1 MRAQIQQAVASGN
14 TEQALA
20 LLVRYSNDGILL
32 QARYNQAKRQQ
43 NMGLIDFGQW
53 SRELAS
59 INDAIIQL
67 ANTIQA
73 DAPVVNPGNGGNGGG
88 SAPVV
93 NAPNAPVPGGGGK
106 KKIVFIS
113 YNHGDSD
120 VARNV
125 RNYLEQAGLDVI
137 LDEDDMAAGRSIM
150 EFIQD
155 SIRRADAVVSIVSAK
170 SLASGWV
177 GQESVA
183 SIYAVWLADK
193 KFIPVRLD
201 NVAFDIDFQ
210 ITASENLTLKTK
222 DLKAK
227 ISKLDKMGLDS
238 PGSRDDVARMT
249 ELKNN
254 LGKIIQRLTGV
265 LMLDITGDRFEPSMK
280 KVLAAIQ
287 E

>member
-1 MRAQIQQAVASGN
+1 MREQIQQAVASGN

-20 LLVRYSNDGILL
+20 LLVNHSNDGILL
-32 QARYNQAKRQQ
+32 QARYNQAKRQH

-59 INDAIIQL
+59 INDSILQL
-67 ANTIQA
+67 ASTIQA
-73 DAPVVNPGNGGNGGG
+73 GHAAPNTHAGGGG
-88 SAPVV
+88 STTSSTPSPA
-93 NAPNAPVPGGGGK
+93 AASGRGK
-106 KKIVFIS
+106 KKIAFIS
-113 YNHGDSD
+113 YNHGDSE

-125 RNYLEQAGLDVI
+125 CSYLEKEGIDVI
-137 LDEDDMAAGRSIM
+137 LDQDDMAAGRSIM

-155 SIRRADAVVSIVSAK
+155 SIKRADAVVSIVSAK

-177 GQESVA
+177 GQESIA

-210 ITASENLTLKTK
+210 ITASENLTLKVK
-222 DLKAK
+222 ELKAK

-265 LMLDITGDRFEPSMK
+265 LMLDITADRFEPSMK